1 MLPEGARTGERRSR
15 PRESRDCRGNGRGG
29 QPHHEPLPRCC
40 HAPGAP
46 RGGSEAI
53 ARRRRGASGEDV
65 FPRLRIALGA
75 AHPRGCSPRAAG
87 HGSRPLGTSTRPVQ
101 RRLPSPGIR
110 AAGTTPA
117 VTGTAQPAEPRPG
130 VPARAGVRWAR
141 GARTSEAVCQ
151 AEIRR
156 RKSEESRGK
165 FPRPALRQLLRRGAT
180 TPSGPAG
187 DFHLLQGAGK
197 AAAHESRRLPSSL
210 TGKRKA
216 PLGVPTPLEYPHRA
230 DPAPSLSLAHTRAG
244 TGRTPQQSARG
255 GRGAPPPRS
264 PPSAAGC
271 PETPPPAARL
281 LSPPPFPPGLMDES
295 RMLREPAFP
304 LGRRRERERAPGT
317 AGRVLR
323 ARPGTVGGS
332 PSPQGRAGATGAYCK
347 ESLLQIRSFKVSRLS
362 GGIGFLLGSPPSWY
376 KTYPLAHSLAK
387 RPQATFILS
396 LFVFPTSKP
405 ACISRCA
412 DGRHPGGLDNS

>member
-1 MLPEGARTGERRSR
+1 MSGGDPPPQVGGKQRKVSPPSAPAAAAPRRNYAIRTRRGLSPPAGR
-15 PRESRDCRGNGRGG
+15 RESGRAR
-29 QPHHEPLPRCC
+29 EPSTSLLT
-40 HAPGAP
+40 HWEEESA
-46 RGGSEAI
+46 
-53 ARRRRGASGEDV
+53 ARRPHT
-65 FPRLRIALGA
+65 PR
-75 AHPRGCSPRAAG
+75 
-87 HGSRPLGTSTRPVQ
+87 
-101 RRLPSPGIR
+101 
-110 AAGTTPA
+110 
-117 VTGTAQPAEPRPG
+117 
-130 VPARAGVRWAR
+130 VP
-141 GARTSEAVCQ
+141 
-151 AEIRR
+151 
-156 RKSEESRGK
+156 
-165 FPRPALRQLLRRGAT
+165 
-180 TPSGPAG
+180 PSG
-187 DFHLLQGAGK
+187 
-197 AAAHESRRLPSSL
+197 RPS
-210 TGKRKA
+210 A
-216 PLGVPTPLEYPHRA
+216 
-230 DPAPSLSLAHTRAG
+230 SLSLAHTRAG

-323 ARPGTVGGS
+323 ARPGTAGGS